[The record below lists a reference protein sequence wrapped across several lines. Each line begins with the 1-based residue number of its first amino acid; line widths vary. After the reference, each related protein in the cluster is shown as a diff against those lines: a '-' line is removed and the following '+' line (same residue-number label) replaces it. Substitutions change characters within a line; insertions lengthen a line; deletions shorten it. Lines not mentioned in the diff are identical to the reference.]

1 MFLVRLIDA
10 FVGILEFVF
19 KSDKRSQGASPA
31 VLGTAGIITLLV
43 LVLVAIGVPQLRYEL
58 RTSPYAADL
67 ANASGLTTADP
78 VLVSGVPAGRIE
90 SIDLAGDHVRVG
102 FRLDNGQP
110 LGDQTRAG
118 VRLRTVLGKR
128 YLEIVPGGHGQV
140 GPDNTIPLSRTDSPY
155 SLDDISAAS
164 VNASAQI
171 DPDVLRAMMSTM
183 KSIIPDSTTLDASL
197 RGAAGAASV
206 ITGTGSQL
214 DQLLSLSKRLATV
227 TAAQT
232 DSISDAL
239 SSAQAIVQ
247 TLVVRRVVLT
257 RLVDNLRI
265 VLGQMAATFPQV
277 PMGQLTTN
285 IESVTTTLKDNVDH
299 INAILQQL
307 PPAMRTVT
315 DATGNGNWADVV
327 SPSAVIPDNMLCVLG
342 VMQGCR

>member
-1 MFLVRLIDA
+1 
-10 FVGILEFVF
+10 
-19 KSDKRSQGASPA
+19 
-31 VLGTAGIITLLV
+31 
-43 LVLVAIGVPQLRYEL
+43 
-58 RTSPYAADL
+58 
-67 ANASGLTTADP
+67 
-78 VLVSGVPAGRIE
+78 
-90 SIDLAGDHVRVG
+90 
-102 FRLDNGQP
+102 
-110 LGDQTRAG
+110 
-118 VRLRTVLGKR
+118 
-128 YLEIVPGGHGQV
+128 
-140 GPDNTIPLSRTDSPY
+140 